1 MRPCSSQDRGNSSA
15 VAEQTAPDEA
25 RGIGVACP
33 SGLGFRS
40 RLRGRLLLAFLQS
53 ALFGLALI
61 GYESAAANANSNQT
75 KKGDKAMTNNELVEA
90 LRQLDP
96 SQESAVDALSRSFEE
111 EARAPVRAAV
121 SMLNDRDPKM
131 SEKAAAVIT
140 NIGDLAIVPLL
151 DSPQPGAAAD
161 RVWNM
166 DVVITAH
173 LEVRGKIVARLN
185 TMLSDKMKIPW
196 GKVAPA
202 EGTPAPSRVCDEA
215 YLMMRRLLNTSE
227 DKVKFLHERE
237 AFLALSDVEKDN
249 EILKA
254 KKSHIW
260 TNLVER
266 EE

>member
-1 MRPCSSQDRGNSSA
+1 MRPYSSQYGVDTSVVA
-15 VAEQTAPDEA
+15 VHTAPDEVRA
-25 RGIGVACP
+25 TGVACP
-33 SGLGFRS
+33 STPGFPS
-40 RLRGRLLLAFLQS
+40 RCHARLLLAFFLN
-53 ALFGLALI
+53 ALFGLALL
-61 GYESAAANANSNQT
+61 GYESTAAKANSNQT
-75 KKGDKAMTNNELVEA
+75 KKGDKAMTNNELIEA
-90 LRQLDP
+90 LRRLDP
-96 SQESAVDALSRSFEE
+96 NQESAVEALSRSIEE
-111 EARAPVRAAV
+111 EARAPSRAAA

-131 SEKAAAVIT
+131 SERGAAIIT
-140 NIGDLAIVPLL
+140 NIGDLAIVPLIE
-151 DSPQPGAAAD
+151 SPQPQDAAD

-173 LEVRGKIVARLN
+173 LEVRGKVVARLN

-196 GKVAPA
+196 GKVGPA

-227 DKVKFLHERE
+227 DKVRFLHERE

-254 KKSHIW
+254 KKSHTW
-260 TNLVER
+260 TNMVER